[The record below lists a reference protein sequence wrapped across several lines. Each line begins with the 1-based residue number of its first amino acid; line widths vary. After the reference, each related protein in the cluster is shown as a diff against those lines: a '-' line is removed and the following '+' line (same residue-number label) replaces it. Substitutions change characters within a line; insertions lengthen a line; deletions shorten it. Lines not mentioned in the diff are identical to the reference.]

1 MGVADIKTI
10 SLGLKIAVAVAISA
24 VVVAGFCTIYLNT
37 ADADTTDIYSFTWNG
52 YTVEQKGVEG
62 TSTVGNYTVTTIN
75 YSLSGNGVNGIYSI
89 GYILE
94 GGKATVGT
102 PGNYD
107 NVYVNGTSSIV
118 IIPPMVK
125 YDGVSYVLDTINS
138 RIAGTSNTSVEKLC
152 VVPPENKMITLKNSF
167 QGMKGITELIIDGKI
182 SVTGDGNLTSR
193 CTSLQK
199 IDIGSIGSCGS
210 PLCSLMSSDSNIE
223 SLTISFKSSSDTHI
237 PQILKGTGKYNSV
250 TLILKE
256 GSEKALQFGLNEIT
270 KVAVRAGEPLWES
283 EGDGISK
290 IADHVN
296 NASGSLVFVAY
307 GYATVASAD
316 NGTISVPSGK
326 LFSGEDVDVTVQPN
340 EGYALSR
347 LYYTIGNEE
356 TEITGTSFK
365 MPAADIQLHAVFKA
379 PDVEIVSNLIKS
391 GAYASLSLT
400 VTKSSEATYDPS
412 KIRVQ
417 FRFSNGQSADSFS
430 MIESTIDCSTKPYVA
445 TLSSLHPEGKQ
456 PVECLIE
463 VFGSDNVMI
472 GSKIC
477 HIQGA

>member
-1 MGVADIKTI
+1 MGVANIKTI

-89 GYILE
+89 GYIL
-94 GGKATVGT
+94 GDGKAIVGT

-107 NVYVNGTSSIV
+107 DVYVNGTSSIV
-118 IIPPMVK
+118 IIPPMVE
-125 YDGVSYVLDTINS
+125 YDGVSYVLDTINP
-138 RIAGTSNTSVEKLC
+138 RIAGTSNTLVEKLC
-152 VVPPENKMITLKNSF
+152 VVPPENKTITLKNSF

-182 SVTGDGNLTSR
+182 SVTGDGNLTSK

-199 IDIGSIGSCGS
+199 IDIGSIGSCES
-210 PLCSLMSSDSNIE
+210 PLCNLTGNDNIE
-223 SLTISFKSSSDTHI
+223 SLTISFKSSGDTRI
-237 PQILKGTGKYNSV
+237 TKILNGVGKYNSV

-256 GSEKALQFGLNEIT
+256 GSKKALQFGLNEIT
-270 KVAVRAGEPLWES
+270 KVAVHAGDPLWKS
-283 EGDGISK
+283 GNGISE
-290 IADHVN
+290 IAERVN
-296 NASGSLVFVAY
+296 SASDSLVFVAY
-307 GYATVASAD
+307 GCATVASAD

-347 LYYTIGNEE
+347 LYYTIGDEE

-379 PDVEIVSNLIKS
+379 SDVEIVSNLIKS

-400 VTKSSEATYDPS
+400 VTKSSEATHDPS

>member
-62 TSTVGNYTVTTIN
+62 TSVVGSFTVTTIN
-75 YSLSGNGVNGIYSI
+75 YSLSENGVSEEYSI
-89 GYILE
+89 GYIL
-94 GGKATVGT
+94 GDGKAIVGT
-102 PGNYD
+102 PGNGD
-107 NVYVNGTSSIV
+107 KVYVNGTSSIV
-118 IIPPMVK
+118 IIPPKVK
-125 YDGVSYVLDTINS
+125 YDGKFYVLDTINS
-138 RIAGTSNTSVEKLC
+138 RIAGTSNNSVKKLC
-152 VVPPENKMITLKNSF
+152 VVPPENEMITLKNSF

-182 SVTGDGNLTSR
+182 SVTDGNLTSK

-199 IDIGSIGSCGS
+199 IDIGSIGSCES
-210 PLCSLMSSDSNIE
+210 PLCNLTGNDNIE
-223 SLTISFKSSSDTHI
+223 SLTISFKSSDDTRI
-237 PQILKGTGKYNSV
+237 TKILNGVGKYNSV

-256 GSEKALQFGLNEIT
+256 GSKKALQFGLNEIT
-270 KVAVRAGEPLWES
+270 KVAVHAGDPLWKS
-283 EGDGISK
+283 GNGISG
-290 IADHVN
+290 IAEHVN
-296 NASGSLVFVAY
+296 SASDSLVFVAY
-307 GYATVASAD
+307 GCATVASAD

-347 LYYTIGNEE
+347 LYYTIGDEE

-379 PDVEIVSNLIKS
+379 SDVEIVSNLIKS

-400 VTKSSEATYDPS
+400 VTKSSEATHDPS

-430 MIESTIDCSTKPYVA
+430 MIESTIDCSKPYVA